1 LKLGLDTWAICATIV
16 AETTKAGSSKK
27 NLKAGLDSLAS
38 RRCNMSAMTDAART
52 ISKEQSAG
60 SDAPTGLVTVNDAAR
75 ELGWRRSAVIS
86 AAKRGGILE
95 LVRVPRGPKR
105 GGLYVTRESLDKLK
119 SVIAGGVPLARAAE
133 ILGVNAM
140 TLRNWVRAGFMRG
153 NRVHKKLWL
162 VLSRDVEAAKNVFE
176 KAVAFNA
183 TMKDF
188 VRRKI
193 ADASEVVRGKP
204 VVGLDPHEGIRWCI
218 AAGVMRS
225 QDEDSPFVLEVVRW
239 AIRSQMEIRNYKPI
253 SREEAV
259 KIAPTLI
266 STNDLMYF
274 RYAGRAESAAS

>member
-1 LKLGLDTWAICATIV
+1 MRGEEMGSVMAMEPISIERRTMSVLANANTTNEKRV
-16 AETTKAGSSKK
+16 A
-27 NLKAGLDSLAS
+27 
-38 RRCNMSAMTDAART
+38 DAHA
-52 ISKEQSAG
+52 
-60 SDAPTGLVTVNDAAR
+60 GLVTVNDAAR
-75 ELGWRRSAVIS
+75 ELGWQRSAVIS
-86 AAKRGGILE
+86 AAKQGGILE
-95 LVRVPRGPKR
+95 LVRVPRGPR
-105 GGLYVTRESLDKLK
+105 LGVLYVTRESLDKLK
-119 SVIAGGVPLARAAE
+119 SVIANGVPLAKAAE
-133 ILGVNAM
+133 VLGVNPM
-140 TLRNWVRAGFMRG
+140 TLRDWVRAGFMRG
-153 NRVHKKLWL
+153 NCVHKKLWL
-162 VLSRDVEAAKNVFE
+162 VLSRDVEAAKNVFD

-183 TMKDF
+183 TIKDF